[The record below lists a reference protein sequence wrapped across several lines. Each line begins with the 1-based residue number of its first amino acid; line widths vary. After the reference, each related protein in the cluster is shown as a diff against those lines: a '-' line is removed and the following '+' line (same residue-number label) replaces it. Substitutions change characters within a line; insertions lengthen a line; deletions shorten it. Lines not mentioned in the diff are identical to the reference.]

1 MVQQNAKH
9 FQNNNLK
16 TELLL
21 IDNKYVYN
29 GPP

>member
-16 TELLL
+16 TELFL
-21 IDNKYVYN
+21 IDNNYVYN
-29 GPP
+29 SPR